1 MIRSAIR
8 YLFLLSLS
16 TVLAPTTVLFG
27 GLPMRVLWRGFGR
40 RAYWAGLLAVSALMI
55 ASGGFSA
62 GIMILSLAVLIG
74 VYCEVEDHGSSTF
87 SAGLVSILASLG
99 VGGIAVGGW
108 LYQSHTGLMKELRAA
123 VDPMTAQVAQLNPSL
138 HVTTDSIVQ
147 GLPSGTLVMLML
159 TLSLAAICEPGLV
172 SLFKLRRANYLIR
185 AKLTQFQAPDFVVWI
200 LIGSAF
206 AAFFKHGQAAVAY
219 GATQALYVLATIYFF
234 QGLAVVVQAFRAFR
248 VSPFWQI
255 LWYTMIVLQLFLFVS
270 VLGLVD
276 YWLDFR
282 LRLARK
288 PAEQNKEF

>member
-1 MIRSAIR
+1 
-8 YLFLLSLS
+8 
-16 TVLAPTTVLFG
+16 
-27 GLPMRVLWRGFGR
+27 MRVLWRGFGR

-159 TLSLAAICEPGLV
+159 TLSLAAICEPSLV
-172 SLFKLRRANYLIR
+172 NLFKLRRANYLIR

-206 AAFFKHGQAAVAY
+206 VAFFKHGQAAVAY